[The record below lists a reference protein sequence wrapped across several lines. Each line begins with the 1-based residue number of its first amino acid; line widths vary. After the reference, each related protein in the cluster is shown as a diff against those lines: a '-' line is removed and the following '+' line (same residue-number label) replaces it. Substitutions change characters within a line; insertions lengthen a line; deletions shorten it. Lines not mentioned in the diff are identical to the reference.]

1 MLLNDEEL
9 LRIERAYCAQSLA
22 QFAERAWHVLEPA
35 TPLKWGWALDAICEH
50 LEAVTSGEIKRLL
63 VNVPPGCMKS
73 LLTGVIWPAWEWG
86 PRNMQAMRYL
96 GTAHKQDLAVRDST
110 KCRRLIRSE
119 WFQRLWAVQ
128 LTGDQDAK
136 TKFENIKTGFRESMS
151 FTSLTG
157 SRADRVLCFPYDQCI
172 MTEKGMLKIGDI
184 VENKINVRI
193 LGANKDSLSW
203 QKITRY
209 DKNQKNQ
216 IVKIATKRGSIECT
230 ADHPIYVSGRGF
242 VEARRLRKGDRIK
255 SLISQDMRELREI
268 ISTSTKAVDWKGSG
282 NMLCRLPMGAK
293 SSTSTIKRNI
303 GLPGVWVNGL
313 SQPITQSQK
322 QIGFLWPEV
331 CGKSHD
337 RGNESV
343 VFRRE
348 SCKGMRGLQQDVF
361 CEQNRIISASYMQQN
376 MWELACMGQ
385 IWKTAA
391 RNSMRKLCKYFQANI
406 KIFKVL
412 FNGVQKCR
420 PFKTNVIKWKPE
432 ICTRTSK
439 FSISSWVEKWIKT
452 KNKRSRWELLQSM
465 WNVWRN
471 SIGSSY
477 RLHQRKPRC
486 DEFDISVRE
495 MSRINASEGFEK
507 TRGIEDVVVESVGFL
522 EKEEVTYNLCV
533 EHDHVYFPGGFLAH
547 NCDDPLSADDA
558 NSEAA
563 LRAAEITF
571 TESLPTRVNNDQSA
585 IVVIMQRLN
594 EKDTSGII
602 LSRDLGYTHLC
613 LPMRYEADRKCTTSI
628 GFTDPRTKDGELL
641 FPERFG
647 ESQVKE
653 LESILGSYAAAGQLQ
668 QRPAPREGGMFKRS
682 WFNVVRAV
690 PANTQFVRGWDLA
703 STNGAGDWTVGVKLG
718 RMPSGRFM
726 IAGVARDQLS
736 SAGVERLI
744 VNTASQDGLE
754 CRISLPQDPGQ
765 AGKAQA
771 SYLVQK
777 LAGYNVST
785 STESGD
791 KVTRASPMAAQAEA
805 GNIDILEGEWNDTFL
820 NELSIFPA
828 GAKDQTDAASRAFN
842 ELVMGSKF
850 DLEAMI

>member
-110 KCRRLIRSE
+110 KCRRLIQSE
-119 WFQRLWAVQ
+119 WYQKLWPIE
-128 LTGDQDAK
+128 LTGDQNAK

-157 SRADRVLCFPYDQCI
+157 SRADRVLI
-172 MTEKGMLKIGDI
+172 
-184 VENKINVRI
+184 
-193 LGANKDSLSW
+193 
-203 QKITRY
+203 
-209 DKNQKNQ
+209 
-216 IVKIATKRGSIECT
+216 
-230 ADHPIYVSGRGF
+230 
-242 VEARRLRKGDRIK
+242 
-255 SLISQDMRELREI
+255 
-268 ISTSTKAVDWKGSG
+268 
-282 NMLCRLPMGAK
+282 
-293 SSTSTIKRNI
+293 
-303 GLPGVWVNGL
+303 
-313 SQPITQSQK
+313 
-322 QIGFLWPEV
+322 
-331 CGKSHD
+331 
-337 RGNESV
+337 
-343 VFRRE
+343 
-348 SCKGMRGLQQDVF
+348 
-361 CEQNRIISASYMQQN
+361 
-376 MWELACMGQ
+376 
-385 IWKTAA
+385 
-391 RNSMRKLCKYFQANI
+391 
-406 KIFKVL
+406 
-412 FNGVQKCR
+412 
-420 PFKTNVIKWKPE
+420 
-432 ICTRTSK
+432 
-439 FSISSWVEKWIKT
+439 
-452 KNKRSRWELLQSM
+452 
-465 WNVWRN
+465 
-471 SIGSSY
+471 
-477 RLHQRKPRC
+477 
-486 DEFDISVRE
+486 
-495 MSRINASEGFEK
+495 
-507 TRGIEDVVVESVGFL
+507 
-522 EKEEVTYNLCV
+522 
-533 EHDHVYFPGGFLAH
+533 
-547 NCDDPLSADDA
+547 DDPLSADDA

-571 TESLPTRVNNDQSA
+571 TESLPTRVNNDESA

-613 LPMRYEADRKCTTSI
+613 LPMRYEDERKCTTSI
-628 GFTDPRTKDGELL
+628 GFSDPRTKDGELL
-641 FPERFG
+641 FPERFS
-647 ESQVKE
+647 EKQVKE
-653 LESILGSYAAAGQLQ
+653 LETILGSYASAGQLQ

-682 WFNVVRAV
+682 WFNVVRAI

-703 STNGAGDWTVGVKLG
+703 ATNGAGDWTVGVKIG
-718 RMPSGRFM
+718 RMPSGRFL
-726 IAGVARDQLS
+726 IAGVERDQLS

-744 VNTASQDGLE
+744 VNTASQDGIE

-777 LAGYNVST
+777 LAGYNVTT

-805 GNIDILEGEWNDTFL
+805 GNIHILEGEWNDTFL
-820 NELSIFPA
+820 NELSVFPA
-828 GAKDQTDAASRAFN
+828 GSKDQTDAASRAFN

-850 DLEAMI
+850 DLEAMT